1 MLPTPSPA
9 DRDGSVRRVLAEL
22 NCNEVKRAIKRL
34 TKLSLADGPACASA
48 PVGGRKRARSLRRQ
62 GATFPS
68 SYAPP
73 MLVPQEVQD
82 VHEHMQRAVRL
93 DHPAAAEQAALP
105 QDCAAALQKM
115 LAEDTAETCRRRERA
130 MRRIRDVA
138 QDLAGVRARVDA
150 AKPEHVRQMPQQCDV
165 PLLYCLAEA
174 AGCPDSSALAVG
186 MACGFDAVGDIAPS
200 GWWDVDVTLASRD
213 IHALDHDG
221 WVLRLEHEVR
231 ASAANDRKRAEA
243 DAVRAKTI
251 EEVKEG
257 LMRGPFTRQQI
268 DDAYGHGGWRPMHR
282 FGVHQ
287 GGKIR
292 PCDNARSSLHNECTS
307 TFETLLLDRPDF
319 PARVCAATREMT
331 ARAGRPMPRMAGGT
345 DDVASAYRHVP
356 TADPRWTV
364 VVLLGPQG
372 EPEYFTL
379 SGFNFGLKA
388 AVPQFNRVT
397 EALTAVA
404 RRVLGVVCTHYFD
417 DFATVEPASV
427 CLNGQTTLGA
437 MMRAVGLPFAPK
449 KHVPAAETFAFLG
462 VESHLGG
469 AAAGEVHMRVSQAR
483 IDSIVE
489 QCQDILDSETMPPS
503 EASRLAGRLY
513 FTLTWAFGRVGRA
526 CLQPI
531 LHETPGPRLSR
542 AAAAALEFLVSIL
555 PNLRPQRFRLE
566 RSLEP
571 PTIVYSDGCHEGD
584 TMDVGFIVGSP
595 TSEAEN
601 TPATSRTVDMYTWQ
615 HGGDSI
621 PHDLREAFVARKQ
634 QIGQVEIIGAIIA
647 YLSVPAELVG
657 RRIIHF
663 VDNTSAIAAMTKG
676 YSNMP
681 DSARLVHTFHAWQA
695 GAESDVWFE
704 YVPSKANPAD
714 EPSRVPALW
723 YGPFTPAPGVA
734 SVPRDVVFPPLS
746 DVDNARAWQRDAEIV
761 RASSGAACAG

>member
-1 MLPTPSPA
+1 MA
-9 DRDGSVRRVLAEL
+9 
-22 NCNEVKRAIKRL
+22 
-34 TKLSLADGPACASA
+34 
-48 PVGGRKRARSLRRQ
+48 
-62 GATFPS
+62 
-68 SYAPP
+68 
-73 MLVPQEVQD
+73 
-82 VHEHMQRAVRL
+82 EHMRRAVRL

-105 QDCAAALQKM
+105 SDCAVALRTM
-115 LAEDTAETCRRRERA
+115 LGEGTAQTCTRREQA
-130 MRRIRDVA
+130 MRRVRDVA
-138 QDLAGVRARVDA
+138 ADLAGVRARVDA
-150 AKPEHVRQMPQQCDV
+150 AKPAHVQQMPQQCDV
-165 PLLYCLAEA
+165 PLLYCLAVA

-186 MACGFDAVGDIAPS
+186 MACGFEAVNDIEPS
-200 GWWDVDVTLASRD
+200 GWWDIDVTPASRD
-213 IHALDHDG
+213 IDDLDHG
-221 WVLRLEHEVR
+221 AWVLQLESDVR
-231 ASAANDRKRAEA
+231 ASAADERKRAEA
-243 DAVRAKTI
+243 AAVRTKTL
-251 EEVKEG
+251 EEVEAG
-257 LMRGPFTRQQI
+257 LMRGPFTRGQI
-268 DDAYGHGGWRPMHR
+268 DAAYGRGRWRPMHR

-292 PCDNARSSLHNECTS
+292 PCDNARSSLHNECTT
-307 TFETLLLDRPDF
+307 TFETILLDRPDF
-319 PARVCAATREMT
+319 PARVCAAACEV
-331 ARAGRPMPRMAGGT
+331 AADAGIPMPRMAGGT

-364 VVLLGPQG
+364 VVSLGPQG
-372 EPEYFTL
+372 EPEYYTL
-379 SGFNFGLKA
+379 PGFNFGLKA

-397 EALTAVA
+397 EAFTAIA
-404 RRVLGVVCTHYFD
+404 RRILGVVCTHYFD
-417 DFATVEPASV
+417 DFATVEPAAV
-427 CLNGQTTLGA
+427 CRNGQRTLGQLL
-437 MMRAVGLPFAPK
+437 RALGMPFAEK

-462 VESHLGG
+462 VESRLGD
-469 AAAGEVHMRVSQAR
+469 AQDGEVSMRVSQGR

-489 QCQDILDSETMPPS
+489 QCQGILDSEVMPPS

-555 PNLRPQRFRLE
+555 PNLRPQQFKLG
-566 RSLEP
+566 RSHEP

-595 TSEAEN
+595 TAEAER
-601 TPATSRTVDMYTWQ
+601 TAAAFRTVDMYEWR
-615 HGGDSI
+615 HGGESI
-621 PHDLREAFVARKQ
+621 PQDLREAFVARKQ

-663 VDNTSAIAAMTKG
+663 IDNTSAIAAMAKG

-695 GAESDVWFE
+695 GAGSDVWFE

-723 YGPFTPAPGVA
+723 YGAFAPAPGVA
-734 SVPRDVVFPPLS
+734 SVPRDVSFPPLS
-746 DVDNARAWQRDAEIV
+746 DIDNARAWQRDAEIV
-761 RASSGAACAG
+761 RASIGAACAG